1 MKALL
6 YKDFKLC
13 LHPTIFIYLAM
24 VLMLLIP
31 NYMYLVP
38 CFFLCNAVFFIFQS
52 SRENGDPMFTAMLP
66 VSKAQTVRSRIWFV
80 VAFELLDLLL
90 LAGMCAFSLVAMEGK
105 NAAGTD
111 HGLSLLAFALVVFGV
126 FNLVFLPEFYKTGY
140 KAGSAFIKASI
151 AVWLVIF
158 AIEGLMI
165 ATRIVVVEKG
175 LNIGFFRFLND
186 YVDCFPAT
194 AKAWTIQG
202 ILFGVGLCIFTF
214 FTLLSA
220 WLSVKRYEQVNL
232 Q

>member
-31 NYMYLVP
+31 SYMYLVP
-38 CFFLCNAVFFIFQS
+38 CFFLCNAIFFIFQQA
-52 SRENGDPMFTAMLP
+52 RENGDPMYTAVLP
-66 VSKAQTVRSRIWFV
+66 VSKAQTVKARTLFV
-80 VAFELLDLLL
+80 VIFEILDFLL
-90 LAGMCAFSLVAMEGK
+90 LAGMCAFSLVAVNGS

-111 HGLSLLAFALVVFGV
+111 HSLSLLAFSLVVFAV
-126 FNLVFLPEFYKTGY
+126 FNLVFLPGFYKTGY
-140 KAGSAFIKASI
+140 KAGAAFVKATV

-165 ATRIVVVEKG
+165 AARIVTDSG
-175 LNIGFFRFLND
+175 LDVGFFRFLSN
-186 YVDCFPAT
+186 YVDCFPAS
-194 AKAWTIQG
+194 AKAWTVQA
-202 ILFGVGLCIFTF
+202 ILFGAGLLVYVVG
-214 FTLLSA
+214 TLLA
-220 WLSVKRYEQVNL
+220 VRMSVKRYEQVDV